1 MKENNKTI
9 VIVIIVLIVIIL
21 GLGGYI
27 AIDKL
32 LINNQKECKT
42 TIVMDNTMVDLNS
55 FYNIEDS
62 LKSLDNA
69 FNEPNTKYF
78 GYIYSQKKLTVSNF
92 NEEAALYASIYEYLV
107 RNSADQRL
115 HGAVVKSNFERL
127 FGKNLEYKPTRID
140 CENEFVIE
148 YNPEEEAYTYKLNP
162 IQKAYSNGY
171 KTINIKTDLEE
182 DKIILTRKVFYAEY
196 ESDNNGATYARLA
209 LYKDK
214 SKSKLIGKISL
225 KGKDINY
232 NEVIAKYESSLNT
245 YYYTFVD
252 NQKGNY
258 TFYSIERK

>member
-1 MKENNKTI
+1 
-9 VIVIIVLIVIIL
+9 
-21 GLGGYI
+21 
-27 AIDKL
+27 
-32 LINNQKECKT
+32 
-42 TIVMDNTMVDLNS
+42 MDNTVVDLNS

-148 YNPEEEAYTYKLNP
+148 YNPEEE
-162 IQKAYSNGY
+162 
-171 KTINIKTDLEE
+171 

-232 NEVIAKYESSLNT
+232 KEVIAKYESSLNT